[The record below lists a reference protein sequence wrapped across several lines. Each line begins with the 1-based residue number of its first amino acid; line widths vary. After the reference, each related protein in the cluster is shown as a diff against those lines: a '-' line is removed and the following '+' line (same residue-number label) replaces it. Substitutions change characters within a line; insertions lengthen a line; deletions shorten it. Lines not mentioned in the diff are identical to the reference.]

1 MPALTAEQVLA
12 LAPDASVGAAASRLS
27 TRQPWHG
34 LGRSE
39 GALWG
44 ECQGGALY
52 RTQVS
57 LGDLG
62 SACTC
67 PSRKRPCK
75 HALAL
80 MLLAAAGEVP
90 EAPEPD
96 WVNAWRSKHVHAT
109 ERRSARAAARAA
121 RMIDPEA
128 QARRRERRQQSIAA
142 GLDGL
147 EAWLDD
153 LVRQGI
159 ARLGGES
166 TAPWEAQARR
176 LIDAQAPGLASRVRR
191 MAWLPGAHPA
201 WTEELLDRLG
211 ALALLVHAYR
221 RKGELDPALERD
233 VEQLVGHPL
242 EQAEVVAH
250 GDIAEDRWHVLGQVL
265 DEDERMRMQRAWLR
279 GERTGRTAVV
289 LQFAAGSARF
299 AESLAP
305 GTAFAGALAFWP
317 GALPRRALVHRRGPA
332 QPIAAVHGA
341 SPIAGFL
348 SDHAA
353 ALARMPWLESDL
365 AALAQVVP
373 VARDSEDGFRV
384 ADAAGSA
391 LPLGGRD
398 HRLLFAVS
406 GGHPIDVV
414 GEWDGYRL
422 RPLSAIADGR
432 FHPLAGEDDSYDDGH
447 DDG

>member
-1 MPALTAEQVLA
+1 
-12 LAPDASVGAAASRLS
+12 
-27 TRQPWHG
+27 
-34 LGRSE
+34 
-39 GALWG
+39 
-44 ECQGGALY
+44 
-52 RTQVS
+52 
-57 LGDLG
+57 
-62 SACTC
+62 
-67 PSRKRPCK
+67 
-75 HALAL
+75 
-80 MLLAAAGEVP
+80 
-90 EAPEPD
+90 
-96 WVNAWRSKHVHAT
+96 
-109 ERRSARAAARAA
+109 
-121 RMIDPEA
+121 
-128 QARRRERRQQSIAA
+128 
-142 GLDGL
+142 
-147 EAWLDD
+147 
-153 LVRQGI
+153 
-159 ARLGGES
+159 
-166 TAPWEAQARR
+166 
-176 LIDAQAPGLASRVRR
+176 VRR

-279 GERTGRTAVV
+279 GERSGRTAVV
-289 LQFAAGSARF
+289 LQFAAGGARF

-332 QPIAAVHGA
+332 EPIAVLHGAAPIAA
-341 SPIAGFL
+341 FL
-348 SDHAA
+348 CHHAA

-365 AALAQVVP
+365 AALARVVP
-373 VARDSEDGFRV
+373 VPHDSEGGFRV
-384 ADAAGSA
+384 ADAAGHA
-391 LPLGGRD
+391 LRLGGRD

-422 RPLSAIADGR
+422 RPLTAIADGR
-432 FHPLAGEDDSYDDGH
+432 FHPLAGQDDGDD